1 MSPPVPVV
9 NPTTFTVTDS
19 KAAAEGV
26 TAFDVLLGRASG
38 QYTLKAPIPI
48 ANVTFDGTSKYVGK
62 IADLHLQLASG
73 QWFADVSAI
82 SANGESL
89 PSPGEATF
97 NIVPPPPSTPEG
109 FEVA

>member
-1 MSPPVPVV
+1 MSSNLVT
-9 NPTTFTVTDS
+9 NPTTFTVFDT
-19 KAAAEGV
+19 KAVSEGV

-38 QYTLKAPIPI
+38 QYTIKIPVPI

-62 IADLHLQLASG
+62 IADLHQDLGAG

-82 SANGESL
+82 NANGESL

-97 NIVPPPPSTPEG
+97 MIVPPPPSAPES